1 VRGILSVIR
10 RSLISANGGM
20 RNSAMDASPLG
31 RREMSAVCPTCKQP
45 WPQALSNDASLLLEL
60 LTRKHGRYVY
70 QGHKYGDPTGRWYL
84 THSLYGESTFSFSP
98 IQELIKQGLLHPC
111 YSNSNQAYWLLPTV
125 DVEAVL
131 AQRREEKEK
140 R

>member
-1 VRGILSVIR
+1 
-10 RSLISANGGM
+10 M
-20 RNSAMDASPLG
+20 
-31 RREMSAVCPTCKQP
+31 
-45 WPQALSNDASLLLEL
+45 ND
-60 LTRKHGRYVY
+60 RYVY
-70 QGHKYGDPTGRWYL
+70 QSHKDEKPTGRWYL
-84 THSLYGESTFSFSP
+84 THRFHGEPTFSFNP
-98 IQELIKQGLLHPC
+98 IHELIEQGLLHPC